1 MIPYVG
7 DFAEDETIYH
17 YFNTFSSDDPSAS
30 VTITNLVDADLK
42 VHKDG
47 GTTEATTDGATI
59 TIDFDTVTGTHLVTI
74 DSSADAFYATGS
86 DYMVRMEG
94 TTVDGGTI
102 NAALFTFSIE
112 NRYSAGA
119 LRPTTAGR
127 TLDVTAGGTAGI
139 DWGNIENVTTTVGFT
154 NTTVGIVTT
163 NTDMRGTDSAFLAS
177 SAPTNFSSTVI
188 SAGGAVDSLV
198 QGFLNNTIAETTA
211 DNIAANFETFYD
223 NADATT
229 TAVIDDIDSIKSS
242 VGNLA
247 NVGSAVHKPA
257 SSYTLTTGTQSANTV
272 SSTEALDGTRH
283 EHTDT
288 AGVLSLEYHFLIGGG
303 TPTSVQ
309 ITGYVTGPNDDV
321 DVMGYD
327 WVTAGYKQIGNIQ
340 GSSATTNSV
349 YSFDL
354 FVDMV
359 GSGTDEG
366 KVDIQF
372 IKSSGLTSATL
383 AVDQIFVAFS
393 QGAEGYDNGA
403 VWFNSNVTN
412 TNTEVNIDGTA
423 RNPVSSSAALL
434 TLLAST
440 NLKKIEVAPGST
452 LTLGAAYEGYD
463 VNGNGAVLALN
474 SQDIGGSVWSRFSS
488 VSGVGT
494 TSANQ
499 AFFEDCVF
507 ATATLPPSIA
517 QQCGF
522 GATVTIGSA
531 GDFTAVDCY
540 STVAGAGSPTF
551 TKTAG
556 QAVTAEYRGWHGGIT
571 QSGLQT
577 GDVITIGGFD
587 LGTVT
592 LNGSDATVEI
602 RGIKKGTTNNLTGSP
617 TVNDTALLK
626 SDIDLILADTGELQT
641 DWTNGGRLDLILD
654 ELTTQG
660 DTNETKID
668 TIDGIVD
675 TILVDTG
682 TTIPATLGTPTD
694 TDIATDLAN
703 IQTSADGAATPT
715 EVNAEVVDAL
725 TVDTYAES
733 TGVPAA
739 TSSIKDAI
747 VWTKTLDRNR
757 LTQTSTTQTLRNDAD
772 SGNIATAATS
782 DDGNT
787 AERSEWT

>member
-127 TLDVTAGGTAGI
+127 TLDVTAGGAAGI
-139 DWGNIENVTTTVGFT
+139 DWGNVENVTTTVGFT

-163 NTDMRGTDSAFLAS
+163 LTGHTAQTGDSFARIGVAGAGLTNINLPNQTMDITGNITGNLSGSVGSVTGAVGSVTGNVGGIAGTITTLDALDTAQDTQHSTTQGLIGTPTDLGGGATLSDNNSDIAGATFSSATDS
-177 SAPTNFSSTVI
+177 N
-188 SAGGAVDSLV
+188 
-198 QGFLNNTIAETTA
+198 
-211 DNIAANFETFYD
+211 
-223 NADATT
+223 
-229 TAVIDDIDSIKSS
+229 
-242 VGNLA
+242 
-247 NVGSAVHKPA
+247 
-257 SSYTLTTGTQSANTV
+257 
-272 SSTEALDGTRH
+272 EALRNRGDAAWITG
-283 EHTDT
+283 
-288 AGVLSLEYHFLIGGG
+288 AGG
-303 TPTSVQ
+303 TPPQLLQS
-309 ITGYVTGPNDDV
+309 
-321 DVMGYD
+321 
-327 WVTAGYKQIGNIQ
+327 
-340 GSSATTNSV
+340 TT
-349 YSFDL
+349 
-354 FVDMV
+354 
-359 GSGTDEG
+359 
-366 KVDIQF
+366 I
-372 IKSSGLTSATL
+372 ATL
-383 AVDQIFVAFS
+383 AS
-393 QGAEGYDNGA
+393 QTSFTLTAGSADNDAYNGA
-403 VWFNSNVTN
+403 VAVVTDQS
-412 TNTEVNIDGTA
+412 TSTQKAV
-423 RNPVSSSAALL
+423 
-434 TLLAST
+434 AS
-440 NLKKIEVAPGST
+440 ISDYVGST
-452 LTLGAAYEGYD
+452 LTVTLAADPAIFTMAVGDTIEIIAALGATAADIRAEID
-463 VNGNGAVLALN
+463 SNSTQLAAIVADTNELQ
-474 SQDIGGSVWSRFSS
+474 SDDIPGLI
-488 VSGVGT
+488 
-494 TSANQ
+494 
-499 AFFEDCVF
+499 
-507 ATATLPPSIA
+507 ATAQADLDIITGVDGVNLLSATQASI
-517 QQCGF
+517 
-522 GATVTIGSA
+522 
-531 GDFTAVDCY
+531 
-540 STVAGAGSPTF
+540 
-551 TKTAG
+551 
-556 QAVTAEYRGWHGGIT
+556 
-571 QSGLQT
+571 
-577 GDVITIGGFD
+577 
-587 LGTVT
+587 
-592 LNGSDATVEI
+592 DAIE
-602 RGIKKGTTNNLTGSP
+602 
-617 TVNDTALLK
+617 
-626 SDIDLILADTGELQT
+626 ADTNEVQGDL
-641 DWTNGGRLDLILD
+641 TNGGRLDLILD

-675 TILVDTG
+675 SILVDTG
-682 TTIPATLGTPTD
+682 TTIPATLGTPTAA
-694 TDIATDLAN
+694 DIATDLAN

-739 TSSIKDAI
+739 TSSIKDAV

-782 DDGNT
+782 DDGTT